1 METVIISESIDVRSY
16 APGYKN
22 HTGNI
27 GGLEWRDNY
36 TEQKMQKIVANYHFS
51 LINLQKAEKRCLS
64 IYFNL
69 QLKLFITTATITVI
83 LKDLTRDVQVPVST
97 IFKKELSEAWL
108 WYIRTLHP
116 LERSH
121 NFKIGIA
128 NDEICVYPMKIIN
141 ITNNLL

>member
-1 METVIISESIDVRSY
+1 MSESY

-97 IFKKELSEAWL
+97 IFKQ
-108 WYIRTLHP
+108 RTFRRLVV
-116 LERSH
+116 
-121 NFKIGIA
+121 
-128 NDEICVYPMKIIN
+128 VYPN
-141 ITNNLL
+141 TAPLRTQSQF